1 MEVRQAD
8 FARMAGVSAVAINK
22 KVRNGTLI
30 LNSAGFLDTDNP
42 MNRVYLDAHRVRLR
56 EKLALEDVARSA
68 RGSVPPVLGDPA
80 SGVVPAYGDVARSAR
95 GGVTPAT
102 TGGAGAVVGEGS
114 HERTPHRRRPQK
126 ASRSEMSRAWSEL
139 NGAYASACRQ
149 DATVHDY
156 LSMPVGELVRRHGTV
171 EGVEKYVR
179 ILRDLTTADEREQR
193 TQERRAT
200 LIPREFV
207 TQRIFGYLG
216 QLSNK
221 LLDIPESVCDQLV
234 AVVRSGEDPRSR
246 VIAVLGDNISRAIAG
261 AKEQVAS
268 ELSAYKG
275 GPESLMDELAEK
287 IERLGEKSE

>member
-42 MNRVYLDAHRVRLR
+42 MNRVYLDAHRARLQ

-68 RGSVPPVLGDPA
+68 RGSVSPA
-80 SGVVPAYGDVARSAR
+80 A
-95 GGVTPAT
+95 
-102 TGGAGAVVGEGS
+102 TGGAGAVAGEGS
-114 HERTPHRRRPQK
+114 HERTPHRSRPQK
-126 ASRSEMSRAWSEL
+126 ASRSDMSRAWSEL
-139 NGAYASACRQ
+139 NGAYASTSRQ
-149 DATVHDY
+149 DATAHDY

-234 AVVRSGEDPRSR
+234 AVVRSGEDPRAR

-287 IERLGEKSE
+287 IERLEEKSE